1 MNKFL
6 LSLLLPLISSGITG
20 CSDEDDV
27 EIIDLNLLAG
37 QWEVVSQTPERNC
50 IYDIT
55 TASDLTEGTYGSY
68 YGEITTYYLTATG
81 KPLYDKEFNWSIR
94 YVDHNQPLLDLTLV
108 GELDNDDPMEG
119 KYYYKITKLTGTF
132 MWWQSNSN
140 GDNPTIK
147 FRRRTD
153 LENRTDLQ
161 N

>member
-6 LSLLLPLISSGITG
+6 LLLLLPLLSFGFAG
-20 CSDEDDV
+20 CSDGDDV

-55 TASDLTEGTYGSY
+55 TAPDLTEGAYGSH
-68 YGEITTYYLTATG
+68 YGKITTYYLTATG
-81 KPLYDKEFNWSIR
+81 KPLYDKEYDWSIR
-94 YVDHNQPLLDLTLV
+94 YMENHQPLLDLTLV
-108 GELDNDDPMEG
+108 GYLDSDNPSAG
-119 KYYYKITKLTGTF
+119 KYYYKITKLTATF

-140 GDNPTIK
+140 GENTTIK